1 MWYNVNRLVIV
12 MDSKLK
18 YLLPIRAI
26 MFILIFIIGSYI
38 TKNELSDIS
47 NWWSIVAT
55 IVNIITIL
63 LLVFISK
70 KMNIGYLKLINY
82 EKGKTKIKQIIIISL
97 IVLFVGTFGMYL
109 AGFICYGKFPYAAPM
124 MIAPI
129 PLVLAIINFI
139 ILPLTVPFAEDGLYL
154 GCGVNSFKNKYMAI
168 FIPAF
173 FYALQH
179 SFIPTLFDGKYII
192 YRFLSFL
199 PLTIILCWYY
209 RKHKNPLPIMIGHAL
224 IEMASVIMIL
234 MTSISP
240 ELYQTMLNM

>member
-1 MWYNVNRLVIV
+1 MEKN
-12 MDSKLK
+12 SKLK
-18 YLLPIRAI
+18 YLLPIRCI
-26 MFILIFIIGSYI
+26 MFILIFVIGSII
-38 TKNELSDIS
+38 TKQNLSDIS

-55 IVNIITIL
+55 VVNIITIL
-63 LLVFISK
+63 ILILVTE
-70 KMNIGYLKLINY
+70 KMKSNYWKLINY
-82 EKGKTKIKQIIIISL
+82 EKGKTRIKQV
-97 IVLFVGTFGMYL
+97 IVIALVVLWIGILGMYL

-129 PLVLAIINFI
+129 PLILAIINCV
-139 ILPLTVPFAEDGLYL
+139 ILPITVPL
-154 GCGVNSFKNKYMAI
+154 
-168 FIPAF
+168 F

-209 RKHKNPLPIMIGHAL
+209 KKKQNPLPIMVGHAL
-224 IEMASVIMIL
+224 IEIASVAMIL

>member
-1 MWYNVNRLVIV
+1 MN
-12 MDSKLK
+12 SKLK

-26 MFILIFIIGSYI
+26 MFMLIFIIGSYI

-168 FIPAF
+168 LIPAF

-209 RKHKNPLPIMIGHAL
+209 RKHKNPVPIMIGHAL